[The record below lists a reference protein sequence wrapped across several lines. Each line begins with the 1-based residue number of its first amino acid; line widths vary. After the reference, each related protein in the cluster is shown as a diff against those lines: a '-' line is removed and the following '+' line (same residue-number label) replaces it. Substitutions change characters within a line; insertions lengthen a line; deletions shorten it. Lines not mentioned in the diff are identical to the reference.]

1 MTMRRPPPALAAE
14 WRQRL
19 KDDGFDDHEDP
30 SGRLRTVGPQR
41 GVDPVTLMEGN
52 GHWLR
57 SAEYHD
63 LLLAAMHA
71 PSFTQRWSPRQ
82 RQVLELH
89 AEGRSYRDIRRVTGC
104 GHGFDT
110 ATVAAF
116 RREVGIRE

>member
-19 KDDGFDDHEDP
+19 KDDGFDDHEDS

-57 SAEYHD
+57 SAEYFD
-63 LLLAAMHA
+63 VLASAMHSPA
-71 PSFTQRWSPRQ
+71 FVVDWPPRQ
-82 RQVLELH
+82 REVIELH
-89 AEGRSYRDIRRVTGC
+89 VQGMSYREIRRKTGC
-104 GHGFDT
+104 AHGFDT
-110 ATVAAF
+110 RAVAAF
-116 RREVGIRE
+116 RKKAGIR